1 MNTFRPG
8 VALFIVNDK
17 YEVLLMQR
25 KTENFDD
32 GKWCLP
38 GGGLERGEKPVDAFI
53 RETVEETGIDLSDYR
68 DEIYKIDFDT
78 CYYPEHDS
86 YHLTVYGLYMVRDN
100 SVLDTLYNAE
110 PDKCYQYKWIALDDL
125 LKMPVE
131 EIAFFDLFGVTENL
145 VDFFCNEYFVDT
157 EDDDDDDDDDEEE
170 SSKCIHCGCYAGTC
184 DHKCDC
190 EFDIRQSEFYCDCL
204 CDILDN
210 PNCRCG
216 CHQQSEDENLED
228 EDVQDG
234 SKTLII
240 NVYEPSTINITW

>member
-110 PDKCYQYKWIALDDL
+110 PDKCYQ
-125 LKMPVE
+125 
-131 EIAFFDLFGVTENL
+131 
-145 VDFFCNEYFVDT
+145 
-157 EDDDDDDDDDEEE
+157 
-170 SSKCIHCGCYAGTC
+170 
-184 DHKCDC
+184 
-190 EFDIRQSEFYCDCL
+190 
-204 CDILDN
+204 
-210 PNCRCG
+210 
-216 CHQQSEDENLED
+216 
-228 EDVQDG
+228 
-234 SKTLII
+234 
-240 NVYEPSTINITW
+240 